1 MKLHRLVLTNY
12 RGVSRREVEF
22 PDRGV
27 VVISGAN
34 EIGKSSMIEAL
45 DLLFAAKDR
54 STKKEV
60 KQVKPTHADVGTEI
74 SAEMT
79 TGAYRF
85 VYRKRFH
92 KRAET
97 ELTIVVPQ
105 REQLTGDEAH
115 ERALILLEQTVD
127 MDLWRAQRVWQSAST
142 AAADFSG
149 SDALARALD
158 VAAGEAAA
166 TSGVEPLLVD
176 RIDEE
181 YSRYFTA
188 TGRPTGEWAAAI
200 KRLQA
205 AEAEAA
211 RCAAAVGEVDEAVRR
226 HAVLTDRLAES
237 SMQRAALTR
246 ELIAAREAAQ
256 AVAALR
262 RQVDEADVIAK
273 AAQATRTASLA
284 AVTERRRVRADIDE
298 RRAAITDLEA
308 AVAIAVDEEATARH
322 VDEAAQQ
329 AAEQA
334 RAAVEEQQARV
345 DTIRAVAQ
353 RLSDSHEADR
363 LAARLAKIDAAIRE
377 LAAVDTAMA
386 GITVTDT
393 SIRRVEAA
401 ALAVQ
406 RAAGQA
412 ESASARIEIEAVADL
427 EVRVGDDLV
436 RLAAGQGWSVNA
448 TSPTELTVPALLT
461 ARVVPG
467 APAVQTQAR
476 LDEANAELAAALQ
489 DAGAAD
495 VVAARSLHDR
505 RRELKQTRATL
516 RATVDALTGDN
527 SEAALRARLTELRD
541 GQPDAEGLFDLAGPA
556 DAAAARMALAA
567 VVAAHQRAIV
577 DCETHRKVAV
587 AASAELAQKT
597 TRLGVVQEKL
607 TAAQAELN
615 RVTERLAAARD
626 TVADEALSV
635 AAEADREAAERAAAR
650 AAQLRDELAQCAP
663 EEVDA
668 TLSEVTRRERALQA
682 RHEET
687 TEALR
692 EVTAALKVYGTEGRQ
707 CQLDSAHAERQ
718 HAESDYLRVHRR
730 ARAVEL
736 LRSVMSRHRAAT
748 RQRYVEPYRRE
759 VERLGRLVFGESFE
773 VEIDSDL
780 RIHNRTLAGRTVP
793 YESLSGGAKEQL
805 GIVARLAGA
814 ALVAKE
820 DSVPVVIDD
829 ALGFTDPDRLT
840 KMGTVF
846 DVIGGDGQVIVL
858 TCNPQRYASVP
869 GTHHIELTSERELS
883 PLPPNAAARD
893 T

>member
-1 MKLHRLVLTNY
+1 MKLHHLVLTNY
-12 RGVSRREVEF
+12 RGISRREIEF

-27 VVISGAN
+27 VVVSGAN

-60 KQVKPTHADVGTEI
+60 KQVKPTHADVGAEI
-74 SAEMT
+74 SAEIS
-79 TGAYRF
+79 TGPYRF

-97 ELTIVVPQ
+97 ELTVLAPQ

-115 ERALILLEQTVD
+115 ERALAMLEQTVD
-127 MDLWRAQRVWQSAST
+127 MDLWQAQRVWQSAST
-142 AAADFSG
+142 AAVDLSG

-158 VAAGEAAA
+158 TAAGEAASI
-166 TSGVEPLLVD
+166 SGAEPLLVD
-176 RIDEE
+176 RIDQD
-181 YSRYFTA
+181 YGRYFTA

-200 KRLQA
+200 KRLQL
-205 AEAEAA
+205 AEAEVA
-211 RCAAAVGEVDEAVRR
+211 RCAEAVGEVDEAVRR
-226 HAVLTDRLAES
+226 HAALTDQLAELTG
-237 SMQRAALTR
+237 RKAALAD
-246 ELIAAREAAQ
+246 ELAAAREAAQ

-273 AAQATRTASLA
+273 AAQATRAASLA

-298 RRAAITDLEA
+298 RRTAIAELEA
-308 AVAIAVDEEATARH
+308 AVATAVEEEAAAREVH
-322 VDEAAQQ
+322 DEAEE
-329 AAEQA
+329 AAERA
-334 RAAVEEQQARV
+334 RAAVEEHHARV
-345 DTIRAVAQ
+345 DAARAVAQ
-353 RLSDSHEADR
+353 RLSDRDEADR
-363 LAARLAKIDAAIRE
+363 LAARLARIDAASRE
-377 LAAVDTAMA
+377 LAAVEAELT
-386 GITVTDT
+386 GIQVTDG
-393 SIRRVEAA
+393 SMRVVEAA
-401 ALAVQ
+401 ALAVE

-412 ESASARIEIEAVADL
+412 ELASARIELDAVADV
-427 EVRVGDDLV
+427 EVRVGDELV
-436 RLAAGQGWSVNA
+436 RVAAGAGWSVNA
-448 TSPTELTVPALLT
+448 TSPTEITVPGLLT

-476 LDEANAELAAALQ
+476 LDEATAELAAALHA
-489 DAGAAD
+489 AGAVD
-495 VVAARSLHDR
+495 VATARGLHER
-505 RRELKQTRATL
+505 RRELTQSRATL
-516 RATVDALTGDN
+516 RATVEALTGDDT
-527 SEAALRARLTELRD
+527 EAAFRTRLAELRA
-541 GQPDAEGLFDLAGPA
+541 GQPDAEGLFDLDSPA
-556 DAAAARMALAA
+556 DAAAARSALDAA
-567 VVAAHQRAIV
+567 VAAHQRAIA

-587 AASAELAQKT
+587 AASVKLGERVN
-597 TRLGVVQEKL
+597 RLGVVREKL
-607 TAAQAELN
+607 AAAQTELGSA
-615 RVTERLAAARD
+615 TERLAAARA
-626 TVADEALSV
+626 VHADDALSTT
-635 AAEADREAAERAAAR
+635 AEADGEAAERAAAR
-650 AAQLRDELAQCAP
+650 AARLRDELARCAP
-663 EEVDA
+663 DA
-668 TLSEVTRRERALQA
+668 VTAALDEVTRRGRALQT
-682 RHEET
+682 RHEDT

-707 CQLDSAHAERQ
+707 GQLDCAHTEHE

-748 RQRYVEPYRRE
+748 RERYVEPFRRE
-759 VERLGRLVFGESFE
+759 VERLGRLVFGDSFE

-814 ALVAKE
+814 ALVDKE

-858 TCNPQRYASVP
+858 TCSPQRYASVP
-869 GTHHIELTSERELS
+869 DAHHIELTV
-883 PLPPNAAARD
+883 
-893 T
+893 

>member
-12 RGVSRREVEF
+12 RGVSRREIEF
-22 PDRGV
+22 PDHGV

-60 KQVKPTHADVGTEI
+60 KLVKPTHADVGAEI
-74 SAEMT
+74 SAEIS
-79 TGAYRF
+79 TGPYRF

-97 ELTIVVPQ
+97 ELTILAPQ

-115 ERALILLEQTVD
+115 ERALALLEQTVD
-127 MDLWRAQRVWQSAST
+127 MDLWQAQRVWQSAST

-158 VAAGEAAA
+158 VAAGEAAT
-166 TSGVEPLLVD
+166 TSGAEPLLVD

-181 YSRYFTA
+181 YARYFTA

-205 AEAEAA
+205 AEAEVA
-211 RCAAAVGEVDEAVRR
+211 RCAEAVGEVDEAVRR
-226 HAVLTDRLAES
+226 HAALTDQLAES
-237 SMQRAALTR
+237 TGQRAALAH
-246 ELIAAREAAQ
+246 ELVAARDAAQ

-262 RQVDEADVIAK
+262 RQADEADVVAK
-273 AAQATRTASLA
+273 AAQATRAASLA

-298 RRAAITDLEA
+298 RRAALTELDA
-308 AVAIAVDEEATARH
+308 AVAAAVGEEATARE

-334 RAAVEEQQARV
+334 RAAVDEHHALVDTARV
-345 DTIRAVAQ
+345 VAQ
-353 RLSDSHEADR
+353 RLSDRDEADR
-363 LAARLAKIDAAIRE
+363 LAARLAKIDAAVRE
-377 LAAVDTAMA
+377 LAVVDAELA
-386 GITVTDT
+386 GIAVTDT
-393 SIRRVEAA
+393 SMRLVEAA
-401 ALAVQ
+401 AVAVE

-412 ESASARIEIEAVADL
+412 ELASARIELDAIADV
-427 EVRVGDDLV
+427 EVRVGDEVV
-436 RLAAGQGWSVNA
+436 RVSAGDGWSVNA
-448 TSPTELTVPALLT
+448 TSPTEITVPGLLT
-461 ARVVPG
+461 ARVVSG

-476 LDEANAELAAALQ
+476 LETAEAELAAALQ
-489 DAGAAD
+489 AAGAAD
-495 VVAARSLHDR
+495 IATARGLHDR
-505 RRELKQTRATL
+505 RRELTQTRATL
-516 RATVDALTGDN
+516 RATLDALTGDDT
-527 SEAALRARLTELRD
+527 EAALRARLAELRD
-541 GQPDAEGLFDLAGPA
+541 GQSEPEGLFDLDGPA
-556 DAAAARMALAA
+556 DAAAARSALAA
-567 VVAAHQRAIV
+567 AVAAHQRAIG

-587 AASAELAQKT
+587 AASAKLGEKV
-597 TRLGVVQEKL
+597 TRLGVAREKL
-607 TAAQAELN
+607 AAAQAELN
-615 RVTERLAAARD
+615 TATERLAAARA
-626 TVADEALSV
+626 TVADESLSV
-635 AAEADREAAERAAAR
+635 AAEADREAAEHAVAR
-650 AAQLRDELAQCAP
+650 AARLRDELAQSAP
-663 EEVDA
+663 AAVEA
-668 TLSEVTRRERALQA
+668 TLDEVTRRDRALQA
-682 RHEET
+682 RHEDT

-707 CQLDSAHAERQ
+707 GQLDSANAERE

-748 RQRYVEPYRRE
+748 RERYVEPYRRE
-759 VERLGRLVFGESFE
+759 VERLGRLVFGDSFE

-858 TCNPQRYASVP
+858 TCSPQRYASVP
-869 GTHHIELTSERELS
+869 DAHHIELTV
-883 PLPPNAAARD
+883 
-893 T
+893 

>member
-1 MKLHRLVLTNY
+1 MKVHRLVLTNY
-12 RGVSRREVEF
+12 RGVSRREIEF

-60 KQVKPTHADVGTEI
+60 KQVKPTHADVGAEI
-74 SAEMT
+74 SAEIS
-79 TGAYRF
+79 TGPYRF

-97 ELTIVVPQ
+97 ELTILAPQ

-115 ERALILLEQTVD
+115 ERAQALLEQNVD
-127 MDLWRAQRVWQSAST
+127 IDLWQAQRVWQSAST
-142 AAADFSG
+142 TAVDLSG

-158 VAAGEAAA
+158 AAAGEAATA
-166 TSGVEPLLVD
+166 TLSGVEPLLVD

-181 YSRYFTA
+181 YGRYFTA
-188 TGRPTGEWAAAI
+188 TGRATGEWAAAT
-200 KRLQA
+200 KRLNA
-205 AEAEAA
+205 AEAEVA
-211 RCAAAVGEVDEAVRR
+211 RCAAAVGEVDDAVRR
-226 HAVLTDRLAES
+226 HAALTEQLAELTG
-237 SMQRAALTR
+237 QRAALTE
-246 ELIAAREAAQ
+246 ELTVAREAAE

-262 RQVDEADVIAK
+262 RQVGEADVIAK

-298 RRAAITDLEA
+298 RRAAITALET
-308 AVAIAVDEEATARH
+308 AVAVAADEEATARQ
-322 VDEAAQQ
+322 VDEEAQQ
-329 AAEQA
+329 AAERA
-334 RAAVEEQQARV
+334 RAAVEEHHALV
-345 DTIRAVAQ
+345 DAARAVAQ
-353 RLSDSHEADR
+353 RLCDRDEADR
-363 LAARLAKIDAAIRE
+363 LVARLAKIDAAVRD
-377 LAAVDTAMA
+377 LAAVDSELA
-386 GITVTDT
+386 GIRVTDG
-393 SIRRVEAA
+393 SMRVVEAA
-401 ALAVQ
+401 AVAVE

-412 ESASARIEIEAVADL
+412 ELASARIEFDAVADV
-427 EVRVGDDLV
+427 EVRVGDEVV
-436 RLAAGQGWSVNA
+436 RVGAGHGWSVHA
-448 TSPTELTVPALLT
+448 TSPTEFTVPGLMT

-476 LDEANAELAAALQ
+476 LDDATAELTAALQ
-489 DAGAAD
+489 AAGAAD
-495 VVAARSLHDR
+495 VATARSLHDR
-505 RRELKQTRATL
+505 RRELTQTRAAL
-516 RATVDALTGDN
+516 RATLDALTGDGTVA
-527 SEAALRARLTELRD
+527 ELRARLAELRD
-541 GQPDAEGLFDLAGPA
+541 GQPDAEGLFDLDGPA
-556 DAAAARMALAA
+556 DASAAREALATA
-567 VVAAHQRAIV
+567 VGAHQRAIGE
-577 DCETHRKVAV
+577 CETHRKVAA
-587 AASAELAQKT
+587 AASARLGEKV
-597 TRLGVVQEKL
+597 TRLGVVREKL
-607 TAAQAELN
+607 AAAQTELDSA
-615 RVTERLAAARD
+615 TERLAAARA
-626 TVADEALSV
+626 TVADDALSV

-650 AAQLRDELAQCAP
+650 VEQLRAELAQCAP
-663 EEVDA
+663 DAVEA
-668 TLSEVTRRERALQA
+668 TLDAVTRRERALQT
-682 RHEET
+682 RREDT

-707 CQLDSAHAERQ
+707 GQLDSAHTERE

-748 RQRYVEPYRRE
+748 RERYVEPYRRE
-759 VERLGRLVFGESFE
+759 VERLGRLVFGDSFE

-858 TCNPQRYASVP
+858 TCSPERYASVP
-869 GTHHIELTSERELS
+869 DAHHIELTV
-883 PLPPNAAARD
+883 
-893 T
+893 

>member
-12 RGVSRREVEF
+12 RGVSRREIEF

-27 VVISGAN
+27 VIVSGAN

-60 KQVKPTHADVGTEI
+60 KQVKPTHADVGAEVSAEI
-74 SAEMT
+74 S
-79 TGAYRF
+79 TGPYRF

-97 ELTIVVPQ
+97 ELTVLAPQ

-115 ERALILLEQTVD
+115 ERALALLEQTVD
-127 MDLWRAQRVWQSAST
+127 MDLWQAQRVWQSAST

-158 VAAGEAAA
+158 AAAGEAAT
-166 TSGVEPLLVD
+166 TSGAEPLLVD

-181 YSRYFTA
+181 YGRYFTA
-188 TGRPTGEWAAAI
+188 TGRATGEWAAAI

-205 AEAEAA
+205 AEAEVA
-211 RCAAAVGEVDEAVRR
+211 RCAEAVGEVDEAVRR
-226 HAVLTDRLAES
+226 HAALTGQLAES
-237 SMQRAALTR
+237 TEQRAALAH
-246 ELIAAREAAQ
+246 ELTAAREAAQ

-262 RQVDEADVIAK
+262 RQADEADVLAK
-273 AAQATRTASLA
+273 AAQATRAASLA
-284 AVTERRRVRADIDE
+284 AVTERRRMRADIDE
-298 RRAAITDLEA
+298 RRAALTDLDA
-308 AVAIAVDEEATARH
+308 AVATAVGEEATARE

-329 AAEQA
+329 AADRA
-334 RAAVEEQQARV
+334 RAAVEEHHALVDTARV
-345 DTIRAVAQ
+345 VAQ
-353 RLSDSHEADR
+353 RLSDRDEADR
-363 LAARLAKIDAAIRE
+363 LAARLAKIDAAVRESAVVDAE
-377 LAAVDTAMA
+377 LA
-386 GITVTDT
+386 GIAVTDT
-393 SIRRVEAA
+393 SMRLVETAA
-401 ALAVQ
+401 VAVE

-412 ESASARIEIEAVADL
+412 ELASARIELDAVADV
-427 EVRVGDDLV
+427 EVRVGDEVV
-436 RLAAGQGWSVNA
+436 RVAAGDGWSVNA
-448 TSPTELTVPALLT
+448 TSPTEISVPGLLT

-467 APAVQTQAR
+467 TPAAQTQAR
-476 LDEANAELAAALQ
+476 LEAAEAELAAALQ
-489 DAGAAD
+489 AAGAAD
-495 VVAARSLHDR
+495 IATARSLHDR
-505 RRELKQTRATL
+505 RRALMQTRATL
-516 RATVDALTGDN
+516 RATLDALAGDDT
-527 SEAALRARLTELRD
+527 EAALRARLAELRD
-541 GQPDAEGLFDLAGPA
+541 GHPEPEGLFDLDGPA
-556 DAAAARMALAA
+556 DAAAARQALAA
-567 VVAAHQRAIV
+567 AVAAHQRAIG

-587 AASAELAQKT
+587 AASAKLGEKV
-597 TRLGVVQEKL
+597 TRLGVAREKL
-607 TAAQAELN
+607 AAAQAELN
-615 RVTERLAAARD
+615 TATERLAAARA
-626 TVADEALSV
+626 TVADEDLSV
-635 AAEADREAAERAAAR
+635 AAEADREAAEYATVRAAR
-650 AAQLRDELAQCAP
+650 LRDELAQSAP
-663 EEVDA
+663 EAVEA
-668 TLSEVTRRERALQA
+668 TLAEVTRRDRALQA
-682 RHEET
+682 RHEDT

-692 EVTAALKVYGTEGRQ
+692 EVIAALKVYGTEGRQ
-707 CQLDSAHAERQ
+707 GQLDGANAERE
-718 HAESDYLRVHRR
+718 HAESDYLRVHRL

-748 RQRYVEPYRRE
+748 RERYVEPYRRE
-759 VERLGRLVFGESFE
+759 VERLGRLVFGDSFE

-780 RIHNRTLAGRTVP
+780 RIHHRTLAGRTVP

-858 TCNPQRYASVP
+858 TCSPQRYASVP
-869 GTHHIELTSERELS
+869 DAHHIELTV
-883 PLPPNAAARD
+883 
-893 T
+893 

>member
-27 VVISGAN
+27 VVVSGAN
-34 EIGKSSMIEAL
+34 EIGKSSMMEAL

-60 KQVKPTHADVGTEI
+60 KQVKPTHADVGAEI
-74 SAEMT
+74 SAEIS
-79 TGAYRF
+79 TGRYRF

-97 ELTIVVPQ
+97 ELTILAPQ

-115 ERALILLEQTVD
+115 ERALALLEQTVD
-127 MDLWRAQRVWQSAST
+127 MDLWQAQRVWQSGST
-142 AAADFSG
+142 VAADFSG

-158 VAAGEAAA
+158 VAAGEAAT
-166 TSGVEPLLVD
+166 TSGAEPLLVD

-181 YSRYFTA
+181 YGRYFTA
-188 TGRPTGEWAAAI
+188 TGRPTGEWAAAT

-205 AEAEAA
+205 AEAEVA

-226 HAVLTDRLAES
+226 HAALTAQLADLTGQKATLAEE
-237 SMQRAALTR
+237 LT
-246 ELIAAREAAQ
+246 AAQ
-256 AVAALR
+256 KAAEAVAALR
-262 RQVDEADVIAK
+262 RQVDAADVIAK
-273 AAQATRTASLA
+273 AARATCTASLA

-298 RRAAITDLEA
+298 RRAAITELEA
-308 AVAIAVDEEATARH
+308 AVDTAVGEEATARE

-334 RAAVEEQQARV
+334 RAAVEEHHARV
-345 DTIRAVAQ
+345 DAARAVAQ
-353 RLSDSHEADR
+353 RLSDRDEADR
-363 LAARLAKIDAAIRE
+363 LAARLAKIDAAARD
-377 LAAVDTAMA
+377 LAAVDTELA
-386 GITVTDT
+386 GIAVTDT
-393 SIRRVEAA
+393 SMRVVETA
-401 ALAVQ
+401 ALAVE

-412 ESASARIEIEAVADL
+412 ELASARIELDAVADV
-427 EVRVGDDLV
+427 EVRVGDELV
-436 RLAAGQGWSVNA
+436 RVAAGQGWSVNA
-448 TSPTELTVPALLT
+448 TSPTEVIVPGLLK

-489 DAGAAD
+489 AAGAAD
-495 VVAARSLHDR
+495 VATARSLHDR
-505 RRELKQTRATL
+505 RRELTQTRATL
-516 RATVDALTGDN
+516 RATVDALTGEDTE
-527 SEAALRARLTELRD
+527 SALRARLAELRD
-541 GQPDAEGLFDLAGPA
+541 GQPDTEGLFALDGPA
-556 DAAAARMALAA
+556 DAPAAREALAA
-567 VVAAHQRAIV
+567 AVAAHQRAIG

-587 AASAELAQKT
+587 AASAKLGEKA
-597 TRLGVVQEKL
+597 TRLGVVREKL
-607 TAAQAELN
+607 AAAQAELN
-615 RVTERLAAARD
+615 SATERLAVARA

-650 AAQLRDELAQCAP
+650 AAQLRDELAKCAP
-663 EEVDA
+663 EAVEAALAD
-668 TLSEVTRRERALQA
+668 VTRRERALQT
-682 RHEET
+682 RHEDT
-687 TEALR
+687 TDTLR

-707 CQLDSAHAERQ
+707 GQLDSAHAERE

-748 RQRYVEPYRRE
+748 RERYVEPYRRE
-759 VERLGRLVFGESFE
+759 VERLGRLVFGDSFE

-840 KMGTVF
+840 KMGAVF

-858 TCNPQRYASVP
+858 TCSPQRYASVP
-869 GTHHIELTSERELS
+869 DAHHIELTV
-883 PLPPNAAARD
+883 
-893 T
+893 

>member
-12 RGVSRREVEF
+12 RGVSRREIEF

-27 VVISGAN
+27 VVVSGAN

-60 KQVKPTHADVGTEI
+60 KQVKPTHADVGAEVSAEI
-74 SAEMT
+74 S
-79 TGAYRF
+79 TGPYRF

-97 ELTIVVPQ
+97 ELTILAPQ

-115 ERALILLEQTVD
+115 ERALALLEETVD
-127 MDLWRAQRVWQSAST
+127 MDLWQAQRVWQSAAT
-142 AAADFSG
+142 AAVDLSG

-158 VAAGEAAA
+158 AAAGEAD
-166 TSGVEPLLVD
+166 TLSGAEPLLVD

-200 KRLQA
+200 KRLQT
-205 AEAEAA
+205 AEAEVA
-211 RCAAAVGEVDEAVRR
+211 RCAAAVGEVDDAVRR
-226 HAVLTDRLAES
+226 HAALTGQLAELTG
-237 SMQRAALTR
+237 QKAALTA
-246 ELIAAREAAQ
+246 ELTAARDAAE

-262 RQVDEADVIAK
+262 RQVEEADVVAK
-273 AAQATRTASLA
+273 AAEATRAASLA

-298 RRAAITDLEA
+298 RRTAIIGLEA
-308 AVAIAVDEEATARH
+308 AVATAVEEEAAAREVH
-322 VDEAAQQ
+322 DEAER
-329 AAEQA
+329 AAERA
-334 RAAVEEQQARV
+334 RAAVEEHHARV
-345 DTIRAVAQ
+345 DAARAVAQ
-353 RLSDSHEADR
+353 RLSDRDEADR
-363 LAARLAKIDAAIRE
+363 LAARLARIEGASRE
-377 LAAVDTAMA
+377 LAAVEAELA
-386 GITVTDT
+386 GIQVTDG
-393 SIRRVEAA
+393 SMRVVEAA
-401 ALAVQ
+401 ALAVE
-406 RAAGQA
+406 RAAGQV
-412 ESASARIEIEAVADL
+412 ELASARIELDAVAEV
-427 EVRVGDDLV
+427 EVRVGDDVV
-436 RLAAGQGWSVNA
+436 RVPAGGGWSVNA
-448 TSPTELTVPALLT
+448 TSSTEFTVPGLLT
-461 ARVVPG
+461 ARIVPG

-476 LDEANAELAAALQ
+476 LDEATAELAAALHTV
-489 DAGAAD
+489 GAAD
-495 VVAARSLHDR
+495 VATARGLHER
-505 RRELKQTRATL
+505 RRALTQSGATL
-516 RATVDALTGDN
+516 RATVDALTGDDT
-527 SEAALRARLTELRD
+527 ETALRARLAELRD
-541 GQPDAEGLFDLAGPA
+541 GQPDAEGLFDLDGPA
-556 DAAAARMALAA
+556 DAAAARAALDAA
-567 VVAAHQRAIV
+567 VAAHQRAIG

-587 AASAELAQKT
+587 AASVKLGEKT
-597 TRLGVVQEKL
+597 NRLGVVREKL
-607 TAAQAELN
+607 AAAQAELSAA
-615 RVTERLAAARD
+615 TERLAAARA
-626 TVADEALSV
+626 VHADDALAT
-635 AAEADREAAERAAAR
+635 AAEADGEAAERAAAR
-650 AAQLRDELAQCAP
+650 AARLRDELAGCAP
-663 EEVDA
+663 DA
-668 TLSEVTRRERALQA
+668 VAARLDEVTRRDRALQT
-682 RHEET
+682 RHEDT

-707 CQLDSAHAERQ
+707 GQWDCAETERE

-748 RQRYVEPYRRE
+748 RERYVEPFRRE
-759 VERLGRLVFGESFE
+759 VERLGRLVFGDSFE
-773 VEIDSDL
+773 VEVDSDL

-858 TCNPQRYASVP
+858 TCSPQRYASVP
-869 GTHHIELTSERELS
+869 DAHHIELTV
-883 PLPPNAAARD
+883 
-893 T
+893 